1 MERDVEREAT
11 QPQDTGKVE
20 QFEPI
25 QPTVSRGAG
34 LGRPSSRASS
44 ASKRT
49 IGRIRSQ
56 NGYGISDETDEKN
69 NSPGDDQNGTPEK
82 DPFEVGWDGGDN
94 DPMCPRSFKKS
105 RKWMITLIV
114 SCCSFCV

>member
-1 MERDVEREAT
+1 MERDVEQDASR
-11 QPQDTGKVE
+11 PQSSDNGPR
-20 QFEPI
+20 FESI
-25 QPTVSRGAG
+25 QPTASRGAG
-34 LGRPSSRASS
+34 LERPSSRASS
-44 ASKRT
+44 ASRRT
-49 IGRIRSQ
+49 ISRIRSQ

-69 NSPGDDQNGTPEK
+69 ELPGKEQNGSAEK

-94 DPMCPRSFKKS
+94 DPMCPRSFSKP